1 MKNDFISFKTNIIA
15 GPCAAES
22 KDQILRCA
30 KELKERNI
38 NMMRVGIW
46 KPRTKPGGFEG
57 IGEPAFEWMKE
68 AANLYNIE
76 YGCEVANKS
85 QVNIALDNGCNYI
98 WIGARTTTDPFAVQE
113 IADTLNE
120 HPRKNDI
127 FVFVKNPM
135 CPDLDLWEGAIQRI
149 YNTGIRKI
157 GAIYRGFKTY
167 NETKYRNENIWK
179 IPLDIMIKYPSLT
192 MLCDSSHIAGDRQYL
207 QEISDAAINVYNFD
221 GLILE
226 SHYDPSCALT
236 DAKQQLKPCDLVTLL
251 DNISKSEIKDNASNV
266 ENNVFNASRIRIDD
280 IDNLIIDLLA
290 ERLVC
295 SKTIGEYKKSHNI
308 KLYQPDR
315 YNSMLEKYFNKCK
328 SLGLDEK
335 YIRDIWDVIHEYSI
349 EIQSKL

>member
-1 MKNDFISFKTNIIA
+1 
-15 GPCAAES
+15 
-22 KDQILRCA
+22 
-30 KELKERNI
+30 
-38 NMMRVGIW
+38 
-46 KPRTKPGGFEG
+46 
-57 IGEPAFEWMKE
+57 
-68 AANLYNIE
+68 
-76 YGCEVANKS
+76 
-85 QVNIALDNGCNYI
+85 
-98 WIGARTTTDPFAVQE
+98 
-113 IADTLNE
+113 
-120 HPRKNDI
+120 
-127 FVFVKNPM
+127 
-135 CPDLDLWEGAIQRI
+135 
-149 YNTGIRKI
+149 
-157 GAIYRGFKTY
+157 
-167 NETKYRNENIWK
+167 
-179 IPLDIMIKYPSLT
+179 MIKYPSMT

-236 DAKQQLKPCDLVTLL
+236 DAKQQLTPKSLTELL
-251 DNISKSEIKDNASNV
+251 DNINKSEVVDSSSSLKD
-266 ENNVFNASRIRIDD
+266 NVFNSSRIRIDD

-295 SKTIGEYKKSHNI
+295 SKSIGEYKKMHNI